1 MTLPDY
7 FLALVRSKIGGLSA
21 QRDVLLRRMK
31 VKGEKAVRIGIVDS
45 AAHDSEE
52 SVVEAAVCLGD
63 SLAERKWNGEVY
75 AKIRKSLYSKICGV
89 LGLVSKTIVASSK
102 L

>member
-1 MTLPDY
+1 M
-7 FLALVRSKIGGLSA
+7 
-21 QRDVLLRRMK
+21 
-31 VKGEKAVRIGIVDS
+31 KGEEALRMEMIVDL

-52 SVVEAAVCLGD
+52 SVVEAVVRLGD

-75 AKIRKSLYSKICGV
+75 AEIRKSLYPKICSV
-89 LGLVSKTIVASSK
+89 LGLVSKTIVASCK

>member
-31 VKGEKAVRIGIVDS
+31 VNGEKAMRIGIVDS
-45 AAHDSEE
+45 VAHDSEE
-52 SVVEAAVCLGD
+52 SVVEAAVRLGD
-63 SLAERKWNGEVY
+63 SLVERKWNGEVY
-75 AKIRKSLYSKICGV
+75 AEIWKSLYSEICGV

>member
-1 MTLPDY
+1 M
-7 FLALVRSKIGGLSA
+7 
-21 QRDVLLRRMK
+21 
-31 VKGEKAVRIGIVDS
+31 KGEEALRMGIVDS
-45 AAHDSEE
+45 TAHDSEE
-52 SVVEAAVCLGD
+52 SVVEAAVRIED

>member
-7 FLALVRSKIGGLSA
+7 FLALVRSKIGRSSA
-21 QRDVLLRRMK
+21 QYGVLLKGMK
-31 VKGEKAVRIGIVDS
+31 VKGEKVVRIGIMDL
-45 AAHDSEE
+45 AAHDSEK
-52 SVVEAAVCLGD
+52 SVVEAAMCLGD

-75 AKIRKSLYSKICGV
+75 AEIRKSLYSEICGV
-89 LGLVSKTIVASSK
+89 LGLVSKTIIASSK